1 MVTYVYIIYIYWS
14 VVSVDVGIIIR
25 PTCVVNVPNTSRAS
39 LFLFFVGKAGKPTWL
54 HPEDLRFE
62 ALKKKRRRRRRRRR
76 KKERNKERRRRRRRR
91 TRRTRTRTTTTT
103 TTTTNPS
110 EILPVSKYHV
120 HNRESR

>member
-62 ALKKKRRRRRRRRR
+62 ALKKKKKKKKK
-76 KKERNKERRRRRRRR
+76 KKERKKQRKKKKKKKKKKKNKNNNNNNNNNKSERD
-91 TRRTRTRTTTTT
+91 
-103 TTTTNPS
+103 S
-110 EILPVSKYHV
+110 ASQ
-120 HNRESR
+120 